1 MLSWVPSSNKNKLL
15 KIVFYDHT
23 STKTNILFIKTL
35 FDLKLTFFPILR
47 EDVLVGPQKCCR
59 PGVVPTEPSAQASE
73 VDAGSPGF
81 TLNHIFHLTSTP

>member
-35 FDLKLTFFPILR
+35 FDLKLINLFPNFKR
-47 EDVLVGPQKCCR
+47 EPFGGPPEMLQAWR
-59 PGVVPTEPSAQASE
+59 GAHGAQCT
-73 VDAGSPGF
+73 G
-81 TLNHIFHLTSTP
+81 L